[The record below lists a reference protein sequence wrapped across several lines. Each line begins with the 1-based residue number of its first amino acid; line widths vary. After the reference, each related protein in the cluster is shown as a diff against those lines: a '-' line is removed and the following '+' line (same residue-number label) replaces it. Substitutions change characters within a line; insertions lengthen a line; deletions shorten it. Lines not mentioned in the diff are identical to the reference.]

1 MSQQAEIILPLA
13 QKPRLKFIDMARSIA
28 ILMMLEGHFT
38 GSSLADRYRDPDN
51 WLYNF
56 WHNLH
61 GLTSPLFFCVTGVVF
76 VYLLS
81 NSTSKPYF
89 DNDRV
94 KKGFGRV
101 RMLLFWGYLIQ
112 FDLLSFFRDTG
123 YGFERYGKMENVSF
137 FEMIGSWFHDI
148 LVPFYPTAYSVKPW
162 IFDYHFD
169 WFQAFHV
176 LQSIGFGI
184 FLLLSIF
191 GIYKLIKKGP
201 LYLYY
206 LIGAITIFIIYGFL
220 KDHINAHEALE
231 GLKKVNYNLADYLP
245 VKSPEDFVPH
255 GAPKF
260 MQNMVYGQFSDFS
273 FVRYAGYTIMG
284 GFIGAIIRKF
294 EGNVRKLWFAALF
307 FGIGLL
313 FNVAGQFMF
322 HQLDKFLDFV
332 GIIDLDNFGVWVVG
346 KNGHLYQNFVG
357 CFENN
362 ATGFARLGQ
371 VAMLFGVLMTI
382 DARFNVKAP
391 LFLKMGQNTFPVY
404 IVHVIILYRGIIGIG
419 LDDASAEHPW
429 YHHAFHPWVSVGI
442 SAFFITFFILMVKY
456 IEPLTDIYNKVFGLL
471 KFKRKKRS

>member
-38 GSSLADRYRDPDN
+38 GSSLADRYRDPNN

-89 DNDRV
+89 ENDRI

-112 FDLLSFFRDTG
+112 FDLISFIKDTY
-123 YGFERYGKMENVSF
+123 YGFEDMVNGGTRGFV
-137 FEMIGSWFHDI
+137 
-148 LVPFYPTAYSVKPW
+148 
-162 IFDYHFD
+162 YHFN
-169 WFQAFHV
+169 WLQAFHV

-184 FLLLSIF
+184 FFLLIIF
-191 GIYKLIKKGP
+191 GIYKLINKGP

-206 LIGAITIFIIYGFL
+206 MIAALTMFIIYGFL
-220 KDHINAHEALE
+220 KHHITIHEVKQ
-231 GLKKVNYNLADYLP
+231 GLKTIKDPSAFIP
-245 VKSPEDFVPH
+245 Q

-260 MQNMVYGQFSDFS
+260 LQNMIYGEFSDFS
-273 FVRYAGYTIMG
+273 FVRYSGYTIMG
-284 GFIGAIIRKF
+284 GMIGAIIRKYEF
-294 EGNVRKLWFAALF
+294 NVRKLWFAVLF
-307 FGIGLL
+307 FAIGLL

-322 HQLDKFLDFV
+322 HELDQFLDYV
-332 GIIDLDNFGVWVVG
+332 GIINLENFGVPG
-346 KNGHLYQNFVG
+346 IDSHGNPITTYIG

-362 ATGFARLGQ
+362 TTGFARLGQ

-382 DARFNVKAP
+382 DARFDVKAP

-404 IVHVIILYRGIIGIG
+404 ITHVIILYAGIIGIG
-419 LDDASAEHPW
+419 LDPSGW

-442 SAFFITFFILMVKY
+442 SAFFITVFVFMVKY
-456 IEPLTDIYNKVFGLL
+456 IEPLTELYNKVFGFLY
-471 KFKRKKRS
+471 FKRKKQS

>member
-1 MSQQAEIILPLA
+1 MSKQADILDSKVLQDDIILPLA

-38 GSSLADRYRDPDN
+38 GSALADQYRDDNN
-51 WLYNF
+51 WLYSF

-81 NSTSKPYF
+81 NSTSKPLF
-89 DNDRV
+89 ENDRV
-94 KKGFGRV
+94 SKGFRRV
-101 RMLLFWGYLIQ
+101 TMLLFWGYLIQ
-112 FDLLSFFRDTG
+112 FDLISFCKDTY
-123 YGFERYGKMENVSF
+123 YGFKDLFTNGGNEG
-137 FEMIGSWFHDI
+137 FH
-148 LVPFYPTAYSVKPW
+148 
-162 IFDYHFD
+162 YHLD

-184 FLLLSIF
+184 SFLLIIF
-191 GIYKLIKKGP
+191 GIYKLINKGP

-206 LIGAITIFIIYGFL
+206 LFGALIIFIVYGFL
-220 KDHINAHEALE
+220 KDHINSHEAE
-231 GLKKVNYNLADYLP
+231 MGFRAVANP
-245 VKSPEDFVPH
+245 RDFVPIKDPNAFIPQ

-260 MQNMVYGQFSDFS
+260 MQNMIYGQFSDFS

-284 GFIGAIIRKF
+284 GFIGAVIRKF
-294 EGNVRKLWFAALF
+294 EGNVRKLWFAGLF

-322 HQLDKFLDFV
+322 QQLDQFLDWI
-332 GIIDLDNFGVWVVG
+332 GLIDLQNFGVKALNSHGEIVT
-346 KNGHLYQNFVG
+346 KYIG

-362 ATGFARLGQ
+362 TTGFARLGQ

-391 LFLKMGQNTFPVY
+391 LFLKMGQTTFPVY
-404 IVHVIILYRGIIGIG
+404 IVHVVILYQGIIGIG
-419 LDDASAEHPW
+419 LDDASSEHPW
-429 YHHAFHPWVSVGI
+429 YHHAFNPWMAASI
-442 SAFFITFFILMVKY
+442 SAFFITFFVLMVKY
-456 IEPLTDIYNKVFGLL
+456 IDPLTELYYKVFGFLY
-471 KFKRKKRS
+471 FRRKKEKK